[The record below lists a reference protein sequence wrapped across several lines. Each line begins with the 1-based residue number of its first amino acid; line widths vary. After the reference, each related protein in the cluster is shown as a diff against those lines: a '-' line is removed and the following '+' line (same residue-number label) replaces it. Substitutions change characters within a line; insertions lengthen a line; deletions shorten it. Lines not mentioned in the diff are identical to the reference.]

1 MIFKILSTVVNS
13 IQETAAEVVD
23 CVKEEAA
30 SIKEEKAALAYTEYG
45 RPVKGYKSLEEAR
58 CHRVKLSIGTKLC
71 FPNGTS
77 TAVEIG
83 SKETNID
90 GWYYAWIGINK
101 PETTG
106 TMFDI

>member
-13 IQETAAEVVD
+13 IQESAAEVAD
-23 CVKEEAA
+23 CIRDEAA
-30 SIKEEKAALAYTEYG
+30 FMKEEKAALAYTEYG
-45 RPVKGYKSLEEAR
+45 RPVKGYKNIEEAR
-58 CHRVKLSIGTKLC
+58 CHRVKLCIGTQLC

-101 PETTG
+101 PESTG
-106 TMFDI
+106 TIFDI